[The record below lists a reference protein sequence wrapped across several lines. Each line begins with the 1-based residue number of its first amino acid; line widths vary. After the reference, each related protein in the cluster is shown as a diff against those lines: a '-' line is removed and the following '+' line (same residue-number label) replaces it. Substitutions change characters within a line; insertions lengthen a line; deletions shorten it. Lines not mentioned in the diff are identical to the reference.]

1 MSRPTVALLVET
13 SRAYGRGLCRG
24 IAAFAHAHGEWNF
37 VLQERDL
44 RGGIPD
50 WMPNWRGDGILCRL
64 FAPGFAELMANA
76 PCPVVD
82 IFGRIRHPEIP
93 FLDTDADAVAETA
106 VRFFLN
112 AAFDRFAFCG
122 YPGLWFSDERG
133 NAFEERLQKLGFVP
147 AVYHPPL
154 VWKSQDVAARESM
167 HPGGSPELELWI
179 KSLPPRTAILACN
192 DVRAQ
197 QLLAVAARVGRRVPD
212 DLAVMG
218 VDDDEVICELT
229 NPRLTSIRPDTHGL
243 GYTAAYWLHLLM
255 QGSPLPKRSL
265 SVPPLGITERASTD
279 VIASN
284 DPLFVE
290 AARFIRSNVKSGIDA
305 KAVVDQVGC
314 SRSTLEGRFRSLLG
328 RSIKDEIT
336 RVRIMRARILLR
348 ETRMTVEQI
357 AAACGFATA
366 SHFSRVFKE
375 SENITPGRFRGD
387 WDDGDSVVFPD
398 SGACD

>member
-1 MSRPTVALLVET
+1 MARPTVALLVET

-37 VLQERDL
+37 VLQECDL

-50 WMPNWRGDGILCRL
+50 WLPNWKGDGILCRL
-64 FAPGFAELMANA
+64 YDPEFAVLMADA

-82 IFGRIRHPEIP
+82 IFGRIRHPDIP
-93 FLDTDADAVAETA
+93 FLDTDADAVAEMA

-112 AAFDRFAFCG
+112 AAFDRFAYCG

-133 NAFEERLQKLGFVP
+133 NAFTNHLQRLGFVSE
-147 AVYHPPL
+147 VYNPPQ
-154 VWKSQDVAARESM
+154 VWNSPDVAAREAL
-167 HPGGSPELELWI
+167 HAGGSSELESWI

-197 QLLAVAARVGRRVPD
+197 QLLAVAVRVGRRVPD

-229 NPRLTSIRPDTHGL
+229 NPRLTSIRPDAYGL

-255 QGSPLPKRSL
+255 QGAPLPRRSL
-265 SVPPLGITERASTD
+265 LMPPLGITERASTD
-279 VIASN
+279 VVASN

-290 AARFIRSNVKSGIDA
+290 AARFIRSNVKLGIDA
-305 KAVVDQVGC
+305 KAVVSQIGC

-336 RVRIMRARILLR
+336 RVRVMRARILLR

-357 AAACGFATA
+357 ASACGFATA
-366 SHFSRVFKE
+366 SHFSRIFKE
-375 SENITPGRFRGD
+375 FEQTTPGRFRSEWDPCGPTGLTDVEVGD
-387 WDDGDSVVFPD
+387 
-398 SGACD
+398 

>member
-1 MSRPTVALLVET
+1 MSRPTVALLIET

-37 VLQERDL
+37 VIQECDL

-50 WMPNWRGDGILCRL
+50 WLSNWRGDGILCRL
-64 FAPGFAELMANA
+64 YDRELSELMAKA

-82 IFGRIRHPEIP
+82 IFGRIRHPDIP
-93 FLDTDADAVAETA
+93 YLDTDADAVAGMA
-106 VRFFLN
+106 VRFFLD
-112 AAFDRFAFCG
+112 AAFDQFAYCG

-133 NAFEERLQKLGFVP
+133 NAFAKHLQKLGFVP
-147 AVYHPPL
+147 EVYHPPL
-154 VWKSQDVAARESM
+154 VWKSQDVAARESL
-167 HPGGSPELELWI
+167 HAGGSSELEAWV
-179 KSLPPRTAILACN
+179 KSLPPKTAILACN

-212 DLAVMG
+212 DIAVMG

-255 QGSPLPKRSL
+255 QGAPLPKHSL
-265 SVPPLGITERASTD
+265 LMPPLGITERASTD
-279 VIASN
+279 VVASN
-284 DPLFVE
+284 DALFVE
-290 AARFIRSNVKSGIDA
+290 AARFIRSNVNLGIDA
-305 KAVVDQVGC
+305 KAVVSQAGC

-336 RVRIMRARILLR
+336 RVRVMRARILLR

-357 AAACGFATA
+357 ASACGFATA

-375 SENITPGRFRGD
+375 SEKITPGRFRGD
-387 WDDGDSVVFPD
+387 WDQ
-398 SGACD
+398 CDRLDFVDHEVNV

>member
-1 MSRPTVALLVET
+1 MTRPTVALLVEM

-24 IAAFAHAHGEWNF
+24 IAAFARAHGEWNF
-37 VLQERDL
+37 VFQECDL
-44 RGGIPD
+44 RSGIPD
-50 WMPNWRGDGILCRL
+50 WLSNWKGDGILCRL
-64 FAPGFAELMANA
+64 YDPEFAELMAKA

-82 IFGRIRHPEIP
+82 IFGRIQHPDIP
-93 FLDTDADAVAETA
+93 FLDTDADAVAEMS

-112 AAFDRFAFCG
+112 AAFDRFAYCG

-133 NAFEERLQKLGFVP
+133 KAFSKHLKKLGFVP
-147 AVYHPPL
+147 EVYQPPHL
-154 VWKSQDVAARESM
+154 WESADVAARESL
-167 HPGGSPELELWI
+167 HVGGSPELELWI

-243 GYTAAYWLHLLM
+243 GYTAAYWLQLLM
-255 QGSPLPKRSL
+255 QGAPLPRRSL
-265 SVPPLGITERASTD
+265 LIPPLGITERASTD
-279 VIASN
+279 VIASD

-290 AARFIRSNVKSGIDA
+290 AARFIRSNVKLGIDA
-305 KAVVDQVGC
+305 KAVVGQIGC

-336 RVRIMRARILLR
+336 RVRVMRARILLR
-348 ETRMTVEQI
+348 ETRMPVEQI
-357 AAACGFATA
+357 ASACGFATA
-366 SHFSRVFKE
+366 SHFSRIFKE
-375 SENITPGRFRGD
+375 SEDITPGRFRSD
-387 WDDGDSVVFPD
+387 WDGCHSSIFVDSKAAD
-398 SGACD
+398 